1 MQGLGWDPEMTPSL
15 RVQNSPPWMAPAV
28 SQSVPGCSC
37 WLLECMEL
45 LAGHQEAAATATLLV
60 LEPGSLSPG
69 ITPTVQ
75 LQRGENT
82 ASPFKVV
89 S

>member
-1 MQGLGWDPEMTPSL
+1 MQ
-15 RVQNSPPWMAPAV
+15 
-28 SQSVPGCSC
+28 
-37 WLLECMEL
+37 L
-45 LAGHQEAAATATLLV
+45 LAGHQEAAATATFLV

-75 LQRGENT
+75 LQGGERIENS
-82 ASPFKVV
+82 APPFKVA

>member
-1 MQGLGWDPEMTPSL
+1 
-15 RVQNSPPWMAPAV
+15 
-28 SQSVPGCSC
+28 
-37 WLLECMEL
+37 MEL

-69 ITPTVQ
+69 MTPTVQ
-75 LQRGENT
+75 LQGGENT